1 MARIRWLALLPVV
14 TIRTEAGSRDPGFA
28 RSRNVIGHVTG
39 QLIRDRPNISGHLP
53 AHWARLDVFEGHG
66 YQRVVTTVH
75 MPTGD
80 VDAYIYVL
88 LQLQD

>member
-1 MARIRWLALLPVV
+1 MSPVSSY
-14 TIRTEAGSRDPGFA
+14 G
-28 RSRNVIGHVTG
+28 IG
-39 QLIRDRPNISGHLP
+39 LIFRGHLP

-66 YQRVVTTVH
+66 YQRVVTTVD

-80 VDAYIYVL
+80 IDAYIYVL